1 MAQPALERFTRR
13 GLAMKLEVTEGTD
26 SVPTPALDGIMLLDG
41 TSGTE
46 FDKVERP
53 VDRPFFTGNPFGVAN
68 RRAFVE
74 GDWELMPPPTPGG
87 PTTSDI
93 YGDVLLRTGG
103 MTAVKD
109 AINKTT
115 RYNPV
120 SQAIP
125 SASAYFWHVDNL
137 KKIIASRTQLSG
149 IRIAIGEH
157 AKCRVRVQGRYTDVM
172 TEVLPNIVL
181 PTVEPVI
188 ATFENSTTHIAFNGG
203 PDLLVW
209 AKELSIDL
217 GSDLQTKEY
226 TSLQTTAISGR
237 QPTWTLRIA
246 RTDLADFN
254 PWEVRDASEIF
265 EARIRTL
272 NTLPTGLYT
281 EIGIRG
287 QIESISET
295 DIDGDLGWELSG
307 PCIASNSGGDEMYI
321 EVGDTTP

>member
-1 MAQPALERFTRR
+1 MAQPSLERFTRR
-13 GLAMKLEVTEGTD
+13 GLAMKLEVAEGTD
-26 SVPTPALDGIMLLDG
+26 SVPTALLNGIMLLDG

-53 VDRPFFTGNPFGVAN
+53 VDRAFFTGNPFGVAN

-74 GDWELMPPPTPGG
+74 GDWELIPPPTPGAA
-87 PTTSDI
+87 TTSDI

-109 AINKTT
+109 LPNKTT
-115 RYNPV
+115 RYNPI
-120 SQAIP
+120 SSLIP
-125 SASAYFWHVDNL
+125 SASAYFWHVDTL
-137 KKIIASRTQLSG
+137 KKVIASRTQLSS

-157 AKCRVRVQGRYTDVM
+157 AKCRVRVQGRYSNVT
-172 TEVLPNIVL
+172 TEALPNIVL

-188 ATFENSTTHIAFNGG
+188 ATYENSTTDITFNGG
-203 PDLLVW
+203 GNLLVW
-209 AKELSIDL
+209 AKELSVDL

-226 TSLQTTAISGR
+226 TSLQTTSISGR

-254 PWEVRDASEIF
+254 PWTVRDLCQVF
-265 EARIRTL
+265 TARIRTL
-272 NTLPTGLYT
+272 VTLPTGLYT

-287 QIESISET
+287 QIETINET

-307 PCIASNSGGDEMYI
+307 PCIASNVGGDEMYI